1 MGIESYG
8 LSVGSLP
15 HGQRNSI
22 ADVADVKV
30 GHSTIEDPG
39 RGLHTGVTVVV
50 PCEGPVFSTRPVA
63 AAHSLNGFGKTCGT
77 VQVAELGYLETPI
90 ALTGTMNVG
99 RVADALVEN
108 ALREEE
114 ERAGHALPQSVNPV
128 VGETNDGRISR
139 IQARP
144 VGTKEVLAAIDNASK
159 DFAHG
164 AVGAGRGTVCFGL
177 KGGIG
182 SSSRLVEVGGR
193 AWTVGVLVQTNFGRM
208 PDLMVCG
215 RHMGPQILERIA
227 EDTDARAPEKGSVM
241 VVVATDAPLSSR
253 QLGRVIR
260 RATVGLVRCGSYMG
274 HGSGDIFLGFT
285 TGLSM
290 GAEDGKLPARE
301 RVPEE
306 SLDAF
311 FRACA
316 EATEEAVLDSLV
328 SAEAATGL
336 DGTVYHSLTEFL

>member
-114 ERAGHALPQSVNPV
+114 RAGYALPQSVNPV

-144 VGTKEVLAAIDNASK
+144 VDTKEVLAAIDNASK

-290 GAEDGKLPARE
+290 GAEDGALPACG

-328 SAEAATGL
+328 EADAATGL

>member
-15 HGQRNSI
+15 HGPRNSI

-63 AAHSLNGFGKTCGT
+63 AAHSLNGYGKTCGT

-114 ERAGHALPQSVNPV
+114 RAGHVLPQSVNPV

-144 VGTKEVLAAIDNASK
+144 VGTQEVLAAIDNASK

-285 TGLSM
+285 TGISM

>member
-63 AAHSLNGFGKTCGT
+63 AAHSLNGYGKTCGT

-114 ERAGHALPQSVNPV
+114 RAGHELPQSVNPV

-139 IQARP
+139 IQDRP
-144 VGTKEVLAAIDNASK
+144 VGTQEVLAAIDGASK
-159 DFAHG
+159 DFARG

-182 SSSRLVEVGGR
+182 SSSRIVDEGGH

-215 RHMGPQILERIA
+215 RHIGPQILERITG
-227 EDTDARAPEKGSVM
+227 ETDADAPEKGSVM

-274 HGSGDIFLGFT
+274 HGSGDIFLGFA

-290 GAEDGKLPARE
+290 GAEDGKPPARE

>member
-63 AAHSLNGFGKTCGT
+63 AAHSLNGYGKTCGT

-114 ERAGHALPQSVNPV
+114 RAGHELPQSVNPV

-144 VGTKEVLAAIDNASK
+144 VGTQEVLAAIDGASK
-159 DFAHG
+159 EFAHG

-182 SSSRLVEVGGR
+182 SSSRIVDEGGR

-208 PDLMVCG
+208 PDLMVCS
-215 RHMGPQILERIA
+215 RHMGPQILARIKG
-227 EDTDARAPEKGSVM
+227 ETDADAPEKGSVM

-290 GAEDGKLPARE
+290 GAEGGKLPVRE

-306 SLDAF
+306 SIDAF

>member
-50 PCEGPVFSTRPVA
+50 SCEGPVFSTRPVA

-290 GAEDGKLPARE
+290 GAEDGKLPACE

-306 SLDAF
+306 SLDAL

-316 EATEEAVLDSLV
+316 EATEEAVLDSFV

>member
-1 MGIESYG
+1 
-8 LSVGSLP
+8 
-15 HGQRNSI
+15 
-22 ADVADVKV
+22 
-30 GHSTIEDPG
+30 
-39 RGLHTGVTVVV
+39 
-50 PCEGPVFSTRPVA
+50 
-63 AAHSLNGFGKTCGT
+63 
-77 VQVAELGYLETPI
+77 
-90 ALTGTMNVG
+90 MNVG

-114 ERAGHALPQSVNPV
+114 HAGHALPQSVNPV

-144 VGTKEVLAAIDNASK
+144 VGTKEVLAAIDGASK
-159 DFAHG
+159 EFAHG

-182 SSSRLVEVGGR
+182 SSSRIVDEGGR

-208 PDLMVCG
+208 PDLMICG
-215 RHMGPQILERIA
+215 RHMGPQILERIKG
-227 EDTDARAPEKGSVM
+227 ETDADAPEKGSVM

-290 GAEDGKLPARE
+290 GAEGGKLPARE

>member
-1 MGIESYG
+1 M
-8 LSVGSLP
+8 
-15 HGQRNSI
+15 
-22 ADVADVKV
+22 
-30 GHSTIEDPG
+30 
-39 RGLHTGVTVVV
+39 
-50 PCEGPVFSTRPVA
+50 
-63 AAHSLNGFGKTCGT
+63 
-77 VQVAELGYLETPI
+77 
-90 ALTGTMNVG
+90 
-99 RVADALVEN
+99 
-108 ALREEE
+108 
-114 ERAGHALPQSVNPV
+114 
-128 VGETNDGRISR
+128 
-139 IQARP
+139 
-144 VGTKEVLAAIDNASK
+144 
-159 DFAHG
+159 
-164 AVGAGRGTVCFGL
+164 
-177 KGGIG
+177 
-182 SSSRLVEVGGR
+182 
-193 AWTVGVLVQTNFGRM
+193 GVLVQTNFGRM

-241 VVVATDAPLSSR
+241 VVVATEAPLSSR

-290 GAEDGKLPARE
+290 GAEDGALPACG

>member
-63 AAHSLNGFGKTCGT
+63 AAHSLNGYGKTCGT

-114 ERAGHALPQSVNPV
+114 RAGYALPQSVNPV

-144 VGTKEVLAAIDNASK
+144 VGTKEVLAAIDGASK

-182 SSSRLVEVGGR
+182 SSSRIVDEGGR
-193 AWTVGVLVQTNFGRM
+193 SWTVGVLVQTNFGRM

-215 RHMGPQILERIA
+215 RHMGLQILARIKG
-227 EDTDARAPEKGSVM
+227 ETDADAPEKGSVM

-306 SLDAF
+306 SLEAF

>member
-63 AAHSLNGFGKTCGT
+63 AAHSLNGYGKTCGT

-114 ERAGHALPQSVNPV
+114 RAGYALPQSVNPV

-144 VGTKEVLAAIDNASK
+144 VGTKEVLAAIDGASK

-182 SSSRLVEVGGR
+182 SSSRIVDEGGR
-193 AWTVGVLVQTNFGRM
+193 SWTVGVLVQTNFGRM

-215 RHMGPQILERIA
+215 RHMGPQILARIKG
-227 EDTDARAPEKGSVM
+227 ETDADAPEKGSVM

-328 SAEAATGL
+328 SAEATAGL

>member
-114 ERAGHALPQSVNPV
+114 RAGHALPQSVNPV

-144 VGTKEVLAAIDNASK
+144 VGTKEVLAAVDNASK
-159 DFAHG
+159 ASLT
-164 AVGAGRGTVCFGL
+164 AP
-177 KGGIG
+177 
-182 SSSRLVEVGGR
+182 S
-193 AWTVGVLVQTNFGRM
+193 
-208 PDLMVCG
+208 
-215 RHMGPQILERIA
+215 
-227 EDTDARAPEKGSVM
+227 ARA
-241 VVVATDAPLSSR
+241 A
-253 QLGRVIR
+253 
-260 RATVGLVRCGSYMG
+260 
-274 HGSGDIFLGFT
+274 
-285 TGLSM
+285 GLS
-290 GAEDGKLPARE
+290 ASA
-301 RVPEE
+301 
-306 SLDAF
+306 S
-311 FRACA
+311 RAA
-316 EATEEAVLDSLV
+316 SAAPPDS
-328 SAEAATGL
+328 SK
-336 DGTVYHSLTEFL
+336 

>member
-30 GHSTIEDPG
+30 GRSTIEDPG

-114 ERAGHALPQSVNPV
+114 RAGHALPQSVNPV

-144 VGTKEVLAAIDNASK
+144 VGTKEVLAAIDGASK

-182 SSSRLVEVGGR
+182 SSSRIVDEGGR
-193 AWTVGVLVQTNFGRM
+193 SWTVGVLVQTNFGRM

-215 RHMGPQILERIA
+215 RHMGPQILARIKG
-227 EDTDARAPEKGSVM
+227 ETDADAPEKGSVM

>member
-63 AAHSLNGFGKTCGT
+63 AAHSLNGYGKTCGT

-108 ALREEE
+108 TLREE

-144 VGTKEVLAAIDNASK
+144 VGTKEVLAAIDGASK

-182 SSSRLVEVGGR
+182 SSSRLVKEAGR
-193 AWTVGVLVQTNFGRM
+193 AWAVGVLVQTNFGRM

-215 RHMGPQILERIA
+215 RHMGPQILARIKG
-227 EDTDARAPEKGSVM
+227 ETDVDAPEKGSVM

>member
-63 AAHSLNGFGKTCGT
+63 AAHSLNGYGKTCGT

-114 ERAGHALPQSVNPV
+114 RAGYALPQSVNPV

-144 VGTKEVLAAIDNASK
+144 VGTKEVLAAIDGASK

-182 SSSRLVEVGGR
+182 SSSRIVDEGGR
-193 AWTVGVLVQTNFGRM
+193 SWTVGVLVQTNFGRM

-215 RHMGPQILERIA
+215 RHMGLQILARIKG
-227 EDTDARAPEKGSVM
+227 ETDADAPEKGSVM

>member
-1 MGIESYG
+1 
-8 LSVGSLP
+8 
-15 HGQRNSI
+15 
-22 ADVADVKV
+22 
-30 GHSTIEDPG
+30 
-39 RGLHTGVTVVV
+39 
-50 PCEGPVFSTRPVA
+50 
-63 AAHSLNGFGKTCGT
+63 
-77 VQVAELGYLETPI
+77 
-90 ALTGTMNVG
+90 MNVG

-114 ERAGHALPQSVNPV
+114 HAGHALPQSVNPV

-139 IQARP
+139 LQARP
-144 VGTKEVLAAIDNASK
+144 VGTKEVLAAIDGASK
-159 DFAHG
+159 EFARG

-182 SSSRLVEVGGR
+182 SSSRLVEEAGR
-193 AWTVGVLVQTNFGRM
+193 ARTVGVLVQTNFGRM

-215 RHMGPQILERIA
+215 RHMGPQILERVA
-227 EDTDARAPEKGSVM
+227 ENTDAHAPEKGSVM

-290 GAEDGKLPARE
+290 GAEDGALPVCE

-328 SAEAATGL
+328 SAEATAGL

>member
-99 RVADALVEN
+99 RVVDALVEN

-114 ERAGHALPQSVNPV
+114 RAGRALPQSVNPV

-182 SSSRLVEVGGR
+182 SSSRIVDEGGHS
-193 AWTVGVLVQTNFGRM
+193 WTVGVLVQTNFGRM

-215 RHMGPQILERIA
+215 RHMGPQILARIKG
-227 EDTDARAPEKGSVM
+227 ETDADAPEKGSVM

>member
-15 HGQRNSI
+15 HGPRNSI

-30 GHSTIEDPG
+30 GHTTVDDPD
-39 RGLHTGVTVVV
+39 RGLHTGVTVVA
-50 PCEGPVFSTRPVA
+50 PCEGSVFSTRPVA
-63 AAHSLNGFGKTCGT
+63 AVHSLNGFGKTCGT

-114 ERAGHALPQSVNPV
+114 HAGHALPQSVNPV

-144 VGTKEVLAAIDNASK
+144 VGTKEVLAAIDGASK
-159 DFAHG
+159 EFAHG

-182 SSSRLVEVGGR
+182 SSSRLVERAGR
-193 AWTVGVLVQTNFGRM
+193 TWTVGVLVQTNFGRM

-215 RHMGPQILERIA
+215 RHMGPQILEQIKGKI
-227 EDTDARAPEKGSVM
+227 DADAPEKGSVM

-290 GAEDGKLPARE
+290 GAESGALPTCE

>member
-77 VQVAELGYLETPI
+77 VQVAELAYLETPI

-99 RVADALVEN
+99 RVVDALVEN

-114 ERAGHALPQSVNPV
+114 RAGRALPQSVNPV

-227 EDTDARAPEKGSVM
+227 EDTDADAPEKGSVM

>member
-63 AAHSLNGFGKTCGT
+63 AAHSLNGYGKTCGT

-108 ALREEE
+108 ALREE

-227 EDTDARAPEKGSVM
+227 GNTDARAPEKGSVM

-290 GAEDGKLPARE
+290 GTEDGALPACE

-328 SAEAATGL
+328 SAEATAGL
-336 DGTVYHSLTEFL
+336 DGTVYHSLPEFL

>member
-15 HGQRNSI
+15 RGPRNSI

-30 GHSTIEDPG
+30 GHTTVDDPD

-50 PCEGPVFSTRPVA
+50 PCEGPVFSARPVA
-63 AAHSLNGFGKTCGT
+63 AAHSLNGYGKTYGT

-290 GAEDGKLPARE
+290 GAEDGKLPA
-301 RVPEE
+301 
-306 SLDAF
+306 
-311 FRACA
+311 CA

>member
-99 RVADALVEN
+99 RVVDALVEN

-114 ERAGHALPQSVNPV
+114 RAGRALPQSVNPV

-144 VGTKEVLAAIDNASK
+144 VGTKEVLAAIDGASK

-182 SSSRLVEVGGR
+182 SSSRIVDEGGR
-193 AWTVGVLVQTNFGRM
+193 SWTVGVLVQTNFGRM

-215 RHMGPQILERIA
+215 RHMGPQILARIKG
-227 EDTDARAPEKGSVM
+227 ETDADAPEKGSVM